1 MNGAPLIAG
10 LYRGTAAPAE
20 SSALWLREQW
30 RENLG
35 NGYNFT
41 LIPLLKD
48 LEGQDVR
55 ALDVPAY
62 DSLPPAAFTR
72 KAHQAL
78 RAEEWRSIGG
88 VLNGLARPGLS
99 LTLVEHLFNEAA
111 QWAKYLGMHS
121 ITFDLDAVPDADER
135 CAGSYA
141 AIVARLLQ
149 KSQYEG
155 FHVWVKTALDERGW
169 QRWNLLRNAI
179 GYMPKDRLHV
189 LPAFTAADEGAAWNE
204 TYRRWFGESIQA
216 LVLPTHLF
224 KAGADGR
231 PVLSP
236 AMQKLCGAF
245 VAYHPLKWLVEGQC
259 LHAGGYAAYHA
270 PIEAVHNANLPGKLE
285 AFLRYSSDELL
296 RPMQPL
302 QDHLHSSN
310 YEFFEQDPVKYVQY
324 ERAIAAALRER
335 HAASAEVVLMVL
347 GAGRGPL
354 VDAALRA
361 AQGWQGKLRLFAL
374 EKNPTALVT
383 LRHRAQDDWARH
395 EVTVVGSDM
404 RDWRSELRADIVVS
418 ELLGSWG
425 DNELSPE
432 CLDGAA
438 HLLKDGGISIPQS
451 YTSYLA
457 PVSSARLHNK
467 VAALVHYGH
476 TELDARRYFE
486 STFVVKRSA
495 MFPLAEEQPC
505 FSFEHPNTTL
515 AGNARF
521 ANCRFRLT
529 SKLKDCSV
537 HGFIGTFS
545 ARLYGDVYIS
555 IARERHSE
563 GMFCWFPLFIP
574 LASPLMLPG
583 GSTLDL
589 QVWRCVTANRVWY
602 EWQAVGLSAI
612 HNPGGRSSSLGLH

>member
-1 MNGAPLIAG
+1 MSAPLVIG
-10 LYRGTAAPAE
+10 LYRGATQPEPE
-20 SSALWLREQW
+20 SPLWLREQW

-41 LIPLLKD
+41 LLPLLKD
-48 LEGQDVR
+48 LAGQD
-55 ALDVPAY
+55 AATLDVAAY
-62 DSLPPAAFTR
+62 DALPPAAFTR

-78 RAEEWRSIGG
+78 RTHEWQSIGG
-88 VLNGLARPGLS
+88 VLNGLPQPGLGPE
-99 LTLVEHLFNEAA
+99 LVEHMFNEAA

-121 ITFDLDAVPDADER
+121 ITFDLADLPAADASLLA
-135 CAGSYA
+135 SYA
-141 AIVARLLQ
+141 AIIARLLH

-155 FHVWVKTALDERGW
+155 FHVWVKTSLDEQGW
-169 QRWNLLRNAI
+169 HKWNLLRNTI
-179 GYMPKDRLHV
+179 GYMPKDRVHV
-189 LPAFTAADEGAAWNE
+189 LPAFTSADEGGAWSE
-204 TYRRWFGESIQA
+204 PYQRWFAESIQA
-216 LVLPTHLF
+216 LVLPTSLF
-224 KAGADGR
+224 QTGVDGR

-236 AMQKLCGAF
+236 ALQELCTGF
-245 VAYHPLKWLVEGQC
+245 LSYYPVKWLVEGPC
-259 LHAGGYAAYHA
+259 KHKGGYAAYCA
-270 PIEAVHNANLPGKLE
+270 PLEAIHNANPPDKLE

-302 QDHLHSSN
+302 QDQLHSSN

-324 ERAIAAALRER
+324 QRAVAAALRER
-335 HAASAEVVLMVL
+335 HPRGGQVALMVL

-361 AQGWQGKLRLFAL
+361 AEGWPGKLQLFAI

-383 LRHRAQDDWARH
+383 LKHRAKDDWAKH
-395 EVTVVGSDM
+395 AVTVVDTDM
-404 RDWRSELRADIVVS
+404 REWRTDVRADLIVS

-432 CLDGAA
+432 CLDGAN
-438 HLLKDGGISIPQS
+438 HLLKEGGISIPQS
-451 YTSYLA
+451 YVSYLV

-467 VAALVHYGH
+467 VAALVHSAH

-486 STFVVKRSA
+486 STFVVKRSM

-505 FSFEHPNTTL
+505 FSFEHPN
-515 AGNARF
+515 AGHTSNARF
-521 ANCRFRLT
+521 AQCRFQLT
-529 SKLKDCSV
+529 SKLQEGAV
-537 HGFIGTFS
+537 HGFCGTFS
-545 ARLYGDVYIS
+545 ARLYGDIYIS
-555 IARERHSE
+555 IARAQHSA

-574 LASPLMLPG
+574 LAVPLTLRG

-589 QVWRCVTANRVWY
+589 QVWRRVSANRVWY
-602 EWQAVGLSAI
+602 EWQVPGLSTI

>member
-1 MNGAPLIAG
+1 MNGAPLIVG
-10 LYRGTAAPAE
+10 LYRGTAHTDN
-20 SSALWLREQW
+20 ALWLREQW

-41 LIPLLKD
+41 LIPLLRD
-48 LEGQDVR
+48 ADGQD
-55 ALDVPAY
+55 ASTLDVHTY
-62 DSLPPAAFTR
+62 DKLPPAAFTR

-78 RAEEWRSIGG
+78 RADEWRSIGG
-88 VLNGLARPGLS
+88 VLDGLAQLGGNLGLA
-99 LTLVEHLFNEAA
+99 EHLFNEAA

-121 ITFDLDAVPDADER
+121 ITFDLDAVPDGDDLV
-135 CAGSYA
+135 GSYA
-141 AIVARLLQ
+141 AIVARLLH

-169 QRWNLLRNAI
+169 RRWNLLRNAI

-189 LPAFTAADEGAAWNE
+189 LPAFTAADEGATWNE
-204 TYRRWFGESIQA
+204 TYQRWFGESIQA
-216 LVLPTHLF
+216 LVLPTQLF
-224 KAGADGR
+224 QSGADGK

-236 AMQKLCGAF
+236 ALQKVCGAF
-245 VAYHPLKWLVEGQC
+245 MSYHPLKWLVEGDC

-270 PIEAVHNANLPGKLE
+270 PIEAVHNANLPGRLE
-285 AFLRYSSDELL
+285 AYLRYSPDELL

-324 ERAIAAALRER
+324 ERAIGAALRER
-335 HAASAEVVLMVL
+335 HAESDEVLLMVL

-361 AQGWQGKLRLFAL
+361 AQGWKGKLRLFAL
-374 EKNPTALVT
+374 EKNPAALVT
-383 LRHRAQDDWARH
+383 LRHRAQDDWAQH
-395 EVTVVGSDM
+395 NVTVIGSDM
-404 RDWRSELRADIVVS
+404 RDWRPDLRADIIVS

-438 HLLKDGGISIPQS
+438 HLLKGGGISIPQS

-476 TELDARRYFE
+476 AELDARRYFE
-486 STFVVKRSA
+486 STFVVKRSL
-495 MFPLAEEQPC
+495 MFPLAEEQAC
-505 FSFEHPNTTL
+505 FSFEHPNTSL
-515 AGNARF
+515 ASNARF
-521 ANCRFRLT
+521 AECRFQLT
-529 SKLKDCSV
+529 PKLQDCAV
-537 HGFIGTFS
+537 HGFIGTFIS
-545 ARLYGDVYIS
+545 RLYGDIYIS
-555 IARERHSE
+555 IARERHSD

-574 LASPLMLPG
+574 LAVPLTLPG
-583 GSTLDL
+583 GSMLDV
-589 QVWRCVTANRVWY
+589 QVWRRVSANRVWY
-602 EWQAVGLSAI
+602 EWQVVGLSAI